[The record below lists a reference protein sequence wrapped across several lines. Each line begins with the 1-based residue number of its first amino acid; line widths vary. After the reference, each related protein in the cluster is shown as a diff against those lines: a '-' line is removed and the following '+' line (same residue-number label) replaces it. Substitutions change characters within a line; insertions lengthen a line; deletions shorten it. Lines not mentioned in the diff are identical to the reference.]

1 MVAKK
6 IKELYPDQL
15 IFCVH
20 DSLLIEEGVGQPEE
34 LVNVFKDT
42 LEDFT
47 GIRPG
52 VSNKSIDPISIIDS
66 IVVEDFNEILSKKDK
81 PLNELLDKKNIS
93 IINRSLKFT
102 SKDNGSFKTECNRF
116 KEFIKSRSN

>member
-1 MVAKK
+1 M
-6 IKELYPDQL
+6 
-15 IFCVH
+15 
-20 DSLLIEEGVGQPEE
+20 
-34 LVNVFKDT
+34 
-42 LEDFT
+42 
-47 GIRPG
+47 
-52 VSNKSIDPISIIDS
+52 SNKSIDPISIIDS